1 MPDRPSLPIADAALT
16 SALVEL
22 RSGDFQSRWDAAKRI
37 ASFGEGAIAPLLDLL
52 QESDPDDDWELPW
65 FIARIL
71 GELDH
76 PAALHALVEL
86 VRTTDNPE
94 VAGMAATAL
103 GGMGVKAIAPLCTL
117 LDQDS
122 TSALAIQALTQIRHP
137 DIIPPLL
144 ATVRNAPP
152 ALQASTITTLSN
164 FHHPD
169 ISELLLNACHSPI
182 ASVRQAAVIALGLQ
196 ADQHNKA
203 ELVQHLRPLLW
214 DLNLEVCQQT
224 TIALGRIKTPEAV
237 TTLLE
242 VLRSPHTPMALQV
255 ESIRS
260 LIWSGSPIALNGL
273 ADFLDADPDPIA
285 YSEALAV
292 LGRVES
298 AAKAQSAAILIRLL
312 DRPIA
317 QSPRD
322 KQTIAL
328 SLGQLEQTQAI
339 DPLIQLLAD
348 ENASVRFHAIAALKQ
363 LAPQVAYERLQVLA
377 VSDQENEALK
387 RGVAI
392 ALQEWDL

>member
-1 MPDRPSLPIADAALT
+1 MSDRPTDPIADSALT

-22 RSGDFQSRWDAAKRI
+22 RSGDFQHRWDAAKQI
-37 ASFGEGAIAPLLDLL
+37 APFGETAITPLLDLL
-52 QESDPDDDWELPW
+52 QESDSDDDWELPW

-76 PAALHALVEL
+76 PAAINALVDL
-86 VRTTDNPE
+86 ICATDNLE

-103 GGMGVKAIAPLCTL
+103 AGMGVKAIAPLCTL

-122 TSALAIQALTQIRHP
+122 TSALAVQALTQIRHP

-144 ATVRNAPP
+144 AAVRTASPS
-152 ALQASTITTLSN
+152 LQAATISTLSN

-169 ISELLLNACHSPI
+169 ISDVLLNACHSPI

-196 ADQHNKA
+196 ADQHDKA
-203 ELVQHLRPLLW
+203 ALVQHLRPLLW

-224 TIALGRIKTPEAV
+224 AIALGRLKTPEAV
-237 TTLLE
+237 TMLLE
-242 VLRSPHTPMALQV
+242 VLRSPHTPIALQI

-260 LIWSGSPIALNGL
+260 LTWIGSPIALNGL
-273 ADFLDADPDPIA
+273 AEFLFTDPDPAA
-285 YSEALAV
+285 YSEALAT
-292 LGRVES
+292 LGRVD
-298 AAKAQSAAILIRLL
+298 AAKAQSAEILIRLL

-317 QSPRD
+317 QTPRD

-328 SLGQLEQTQAI
+328 SLGQLEQMQAI
-339 DPLIQLLAD
+339 DPLIQLLSD
-348 ENASVRFHAIAALKQ
+348 DNASVRLHAIAALKQ
-363 LAPQVAYERLQVLA
+363 LAPQLAHERLQALA

-392 ALQEWDL
+392 ALQEWGEG